1 MKVTPLEV
9 KVPTVSDKL
18 ALTAGEKAAIDVS
31 NIEDN
36 SFNIIKY
43 KSLDKTIADVDE
55 DGNFYVADRGNHCI
69 RVITPDGE
77 VSTYAGQNKAGMV
90 DGIASLAE
98 FNNPEGCQF
107 GPDGALYVADYSNHA
122 IRKVEDGPAQP

>member
-1 MKVTPLEV
+1 M
-9 KVPTVSDKL
+9 
-18 ALTAGEKAAIDVS
+18 G
-31 NIEDN
+31 
-36 SFNIIKY
+36 
-43 KSLDKTIADVDE
+43 E

-69 RVITPDGE
+69 RIITPDGE
-77 VSTYAGQNKAGMV
+77 VSTYAGQNKAGMA
-90 DGIASLAE
+90 DGIASQAE